1 MPTFQYSALT
11 SEGAAVTGRQRARTM
26 SDARFLLKE
35 QELTVTS
42 LTARKSLLAVEVTPP
57 RIKPNDLM
65 HLSQQLSAFIR
76 AGIPILDAM
85 TELSE
90 GSDSRGVRRVL
101 DEIIADLRAGA
112 TLTEAFDRHPED
124 FPTYYR
130 GILRSAE
137 LTGQLDTVL
146 DQLAVYLERDLEAR
160 RKLKS
165 AMVYPAIVAVMAIGT
180 VVVLTAF
187 VLPKFKTFFASLD
200 AELPAPTRLLLSV
213 SDFVQQWGWL
223 IALVAA
229 LSVVAYF
236 IGVRTRR
243 GRHLRDRT
251 FLKLPVLGSTI
262 ESSTTE
268 RFTRIL
274 SSMVGAGVPLPEAMQ
289 VATSSL
295 NNLAFEYPL
304 VRARSQMIDGA
315 GLSGPIASTKKFP
328 RMAVQM
334 IRVGEDTGTLDRQL
348 EVAAEFYSRDL
359 DHKVKRLATLVEPAV
374 ILIMGSIVGFVAIAL
389 VSAMYGIFRATN
401 LT

>member
-1 MPTFQYSALT
+1 MPTFQYTAITPAGDTLT
-11 SEGAAVTGRQRARTM
+11 GKQRSRTM

-35 QELTVTS
+35 QDLAVTS

-57 RIKPNDLM
+57 RIKPKDLM
-65 HLSQQLSAFIR
+65 HLSQQLGAFIR
-76 AGIPILDAM
+76 AGIPVLDAM

-112 TLTEAFDRHPED
+112 TLTEAFDKHPED

-137 LTGQLDTVL
+137 LTGELDTVL
-146 DQLAVYLERDLEAR
+146 DQLAVYLERDLDAR

-165 AMVYPAIVAVMAIGT
+165 AMVYPAIVAVMAVGT
-180 VVVLTAF
+180 VVVLTGF

-223 IALVAA
+223 IALVTAA
-229 LSVVAYF
+229 CILAYV
-236 IGVRTRR
+236 IGIRTRR
-243 GRHLRDRT
+243 GRHLRDRAV
-251 FLKLPVLGSTI
+251 LRLPVLGSTI
-262 ESSTTE
+262 VNSATE

-274 SSMVGAGVPLPEAMQ
+274 SSMVTAGVPLPEAMH
-289 VATSSL
+289 VATASL

-304 VRARSQMIDGA
+304 MRARSQMIDGA
-315 GLSGPIASTKKFP
+315 GLSGPIAATHRFP
-328 RMAVQM
+328 RMAIQM

-348 EVAAEFYSRDL
+348 EVAAEFYSREL
-359 DHKVKRLATLVEPAV
+359 DYQVKRLATLVEPAV